1 MNKNHIMYRL
11 FNSFEQNNILYIHF
25 KSNTNLDKS
34 FEGKGD
40 FDVLVDKNR
49 ISDIETLIIKCNG
62 KRHNPVHIGSYP
74 GVDNWLVFDDLSGKI
89 YHLHLHYQLAT
100 GKSFVKDYVIPWND
114 VLFSTRVKDP
124 NYGIY
129 ITNPNVELLLLTFR
143 IVLKAKLFD
152 RSKKLFGLYKLN
164 RGMQIEWDDLSGKVS
179 HSELLKVAEA
189 LSPGVPSSIIDIIS
203 KKELTSSDFF
213 KLHIYIRKAMSNY
226 RRISGLEATVRS
238 CIYNVV
244 VRVRKIMSVKFGRLS
259 ILRKTSLQGGLIIAF
274 VGVDG
279 AGKSTV
285 SNEITKWIRL
295 GKIECRRFYMG
306 TGDGKTTFLN
316 SLVKKVVRL
325 KDKGNGK
332 VKQGLDS
339 PVIHSSRNKGAISLF
354 KTPYSFLKKAVK
366 IYQISS
372 VQSNNKK
379 KIIRMNRYRLNGGIS
394 VLDRWPQIEI
404 PGQNDGPKV
413 KMFEDRFTDKWYIKR
428 RIEKEKSN
436 LGIVKEIKP
445 DLVFRLNISIDT
457 CMNRKPEHINRK
469 GFENKLYE
477 LNQLNFQGAKV
488 IEVNAELPYDE
499 ELLEIK
505 RILWNFI

>member
-1 MNKNHIMYRL
+1 MNKNHIMYKL
-11 FNSFEQNNILYIHF
+11 FNSFEQNNILYLHF

-143 IVLKAKLFD
+143 IVLKAKMFD
-152 RSKKLFGLYKLN
+152 RCKKLFGLYKLN
-164 RGMQIEWDDLSGKVS
+164 RGMQKEWDDLSGKVS
-179 HSELLKVAEA
+179 HSELLKVSES
-189 LSPGVPSSIIDIIS
+189 LSPGVPSGIIDIIS
-203 KKELTSSDFF
+203 KENLTSSDFF
-213 KLHIYIRKAMSNY
+213 RLHVCVRKAMSDY
-226 RRISGLEATVRS
+226 RRVSGIEATVRS
-238 CIYNVV
+238 EIYNMV
-244 VRVRKIMSVKFGRLS
+244 VRARKILSVKFGRLS

-285 SNEITKWIRL
+285 SNEIAKWIRQ

-306 TGDGKTTFLN
+306 TGDGKTTFFN

-325 KDKGNGK
+325 KDKGN
-332 VKQGLDS
+332 VSHDIDPS
-339 PVIHSSRNKGAISLF
+339 VTHSGRNKGSVSLF
-354 KTPYSFLKKAVK
+354 KTPYSFLKRAVR
-366 IYQISS
+366 IYQIGS
-372 VQSNNKK
+372 VQSNNKE

-404 PGQNDGPKV
+404 AGQNDGPKI
-413 KMFEDRFTDKWYIKR
+413 KMLEDCFAYKRFIR
-428 RIEKEKSN
+428 RWIEKERSN

-457 CMNRKPEHINRK
+457 CMNRKTEHINRK
-469 GFENKLYE
+469 GFEKKLYE
-477 LNQLNFQGAKV
+477 LNLLNFQGARIIDV
-488 IEVNAELPYDE
+488 DAELPYDE

-505 RILWNFI
+505 RLLWHFI

>member
-11 FNSFEQNNILYIHF
+11 FNSFEMNNILYLHF

-100 GKSFVKDYVIPWND
+100 GKAFVKDYVIPWND

-124 NYGIY
+124 EYGIY

-152 RSKKLFGLYKLN
+152 RSKKFFGLYKLN
-164 RGMQIEWDDLSGKVS
+164 RGMQTEWDDLSGKVS
-179 HSELLKVAEA
+179 HSELLKVAES
-189 LSPGVPSSIIDIIS
+189 LSPSVPSGIIDIIS
-203 KKELTSSDFF
+203 KKELTSLDFF

-238 CIYNVV
+238 SIYKMVV
-244 VRVRKIMSVKFGRLS
+244 IIRKIMSAKFGRLF
-259 ILRKTSLQGGLIIAF
+259 ILRKTSLQGGLIITF

-285 SNEITKWIRL
+285 SNEITKWIRQ

-306 TGDGKTTFLN
+306 TGDGKTTILN
-316 SLVKKVVRL
+316 SFVKKVVRL
-325 KDKGNGK
+325 KKKGN
-332 VKQGLDS
+332 VKKEIVPS
-339 PVIHSSRNKGAISLF
+339 VTHSNRNKGTVSLF
-354 KTPYSFLKKAVK
+354 RTPYSFLKKAVR

-372 VQSNNKK
+372 VQRNNKE

-404 PGQNDGPKV
+404 AGQNDGPKI
-413 KMFEDRFTDKWYIKR
+413 KILEDHFADKRFIRR
-428 RIEKEKSN
+428 RIEKEMN
-436 LGIVKEIKP
+436 CLGIVKEIKP

-457 CMNRKPEHINRK
+457 CMNRKTEHINRK

-477 LNQLNFQGAKV
+477 LNQLHFQGAKV
-488 IEVNAELPYDE
+488 IDIDAELPYDE